1 VSDPGK
7 CSCQEAFE
15 KLDDF
20 LCRELTPED
29 IKRLEAHLC
38 ECIHCANAYKLE
50 GKLHEC
56 IKKKVEQIAL
66 PCDLAERVRAALDAC
81 NS

>member
-1 VSDPGK
+1 MSEPGK

-29 IKRLEAHLC
+29 IQRLESHLC
-38 ECIHCANAYKLE
+38 ECFHCAEAFKAE
-50 GKLHEC
+50 GRLHEC
-56 IKKKVEQIAL
+56 IKRKIEKIAM
-66 PCDLAERVRAALDAC
+66 PPDLAQRVRAALDSC
-81 NS
+81 DE